1 MSMTAGARYE
11 AEIREQPGALA
22 RLLSQ
27 GRASAEALA
36 ARLRESAVTYALIA
50 ARGSSD
56 NAARYAQYL
65 FGIHN
70 RLTVALAVPSVVT
83 LYDVAPNMAGA
94 LVIGISQSGQSPD
107 IVSVLQAA
115 RAQGCVT
122 LAITNDPASPLA
134 GATEH
139 VFPLLAG
146 EERAV
151 AATKTY
157 TSELMAIALLSA
169 ALEGKEERFRELA
182 QVPEYV
188 QETIDSN
195 IGAVQGAGA
204 FCGAEHLVVLGRGFN
219 YATAHEASLKLE
231 ETSYLVAEPY
241 SLADL
246 YHGPVAV
253 IGEGFPVLWIA
264 PSGKT
269 LVDAPKLLETVEKR
283 GARLIAISDEPDV
296 LAHAELGL
304 RLPSGMPE
312 WVSPFAAIVAAQ
324 LLAGA
329 LARES
334 GLDPDRPRGLSKVT
348 RTR

>member
-1 MSMTAGARYE
+1 MTAGARYD
-11 AEIREQPGALA
+11 AEIREQPEALA

-27 GRASAEALA
+27 GRAPAEALA
-36 ARLRESAVTYALIA
+36 ARIHESAATYAVIA

-83 LYDVAPNMAGA
+83 LYDAAPNVREA
-94 LVIGISQSGQSPD
+94 LVMGISQSGQSPD

-115 RAQGCVT
+115 RAQGSVT
-122 LAITNDPASPLA
+122 LAITNDPTSPLA
-134 GATEH
+134 RVTEH
-139 VFPLLAG
+139 CIPLLAG

-169 ALEGKEERFRELA
+169 ALEDNEIRFQELT
-182 QVPEYV
+182 QVPDYV

-195 IGAVQGAGA
+195 SEIAERIEA
-204 FCGAEHLVVLGRGFN
+204 FCGAKHLVVLGRGFN
-219 YATAHEASLKLE
+219 YATAHEASLKLK

-253 IGEGFPVLWIA
+253 IGEDFPVLWIA
-264 PSGKT
+264 PSGRA
-269 LVDAPKLLETVEKR
+269 LADAPKLLDTVQKR
-283 GARLIAISDEPDV
+283 GARLIAISDAPDI

-304 RLPSGMPE
+304 RLPSDMPE
-312 WVSPFAAIVAAQ
+312 WLSPFAAVVAAQ

-329 LARES
+329 LARAS